1 MMPIAKLNTLNG
13 NLAVRVFALC
23 AKSSN
28 AVGYRFD
35 WLFAPVSFVFVH
47 RQIDLSHFDIPPS
60 SYPSA

>member
-1 MMPIAKLNTLNG
+1 MSVTKLNTLNG

-35 WLFAPVSFVFVH
+35 WLFVPVSFVFVH
-47 RQIDLSHFDIPPS
+47 RLIIGNNLLISLTPCECN
-60 SYPSA
+60 